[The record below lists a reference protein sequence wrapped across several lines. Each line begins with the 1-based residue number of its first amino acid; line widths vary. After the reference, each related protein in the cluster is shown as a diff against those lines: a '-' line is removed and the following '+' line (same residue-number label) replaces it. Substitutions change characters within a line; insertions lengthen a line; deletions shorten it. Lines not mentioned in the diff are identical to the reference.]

1 MSEIDADSLVTDHG
15 VEIGVEDEDDE
26 NTHDRTRQREL
37 HASTDSN
44 YLSCEE
50 ADEIGLTEQRPR
62 GSLEW
67 FEYMHGQLL
76 RDASILGGTARA
88 ARTVSIVMN
97 TSQILELKSDVLEII
112 VAASLIP
119 SFHT

>member
-1 MSEIDADSLVTDHG
+1 MSESDADSCALVTDHG

-50 ADEIGLTEQRPR
+50 ADEIGLTEQGPR
-62 GSLEW
+62 GFLEW

-97 TSQILELKSDVLEII
+97 TSQNS
-112 VAASLIP
+112 
-119 SFHT
+119 